1 MSEKVIDPV
10 CGMAVNPRDAPERR
24 LYRGHAHHFCGIGC
38 AGKFD
43 QAPERYV
50 GDGPRGHDI
59 EHAKATGT
67 ALTRDPVCGMD
78 VEPHNL
84 RPASDLR
91 DDQWRVVV
99 AHMRVRADLTGQEA
113 RDVLKFLQESN

>member
-1 MSEKVIDPV
+1 MLKSTFLKASLFGPALLLAMSIAGVAHAEPSVTTQDDP
-10 CGMAVNPRDAPERR
+10 GRFA
-24 LYRGHAHHFCGIGC
+24 RG
-38 AGKFD
+38 
-43 QAPERYV
+43 
-50 GDGPRGHDI
+50 
-59 EHAKATGT
+59 AKAW
-67 ALTRDPVCGMD
+67 ANNCASC
-78 VEPHNL
+78 HNL

>member
-1 MSEKVIDPV
+1 MLKSTFLKASLFAPALLLAIPIAGVAHAETSVTTQDDP
-10 CGMAVNPRDAPERR
+10 GRFA
-24 LYRGHAHHFCGIGC
+24 RGARAWANNC
-38 AGKFD
+38 AS
-43 QAPERYV
+43 
-50 GDGPRGHDI
+50 
-59 EHAKATGT
+59 
-67 ALTRDPVCGMD
+67 C
-78 VEPHNL
+78 HNL